1 MAQLTQIVADAL
13 PWKVPALQLV
23 HIEAAAAEYVPAEQP
38 EHTEGENPPMVLEKV
53 PEEQLVQ
60 LVDAVLT

>member
-1 MAQLTQIVADAL
+1 VL
-13 PWKVPALQLV
+13 PWKVPAAQLV

-38 EHTEGENPPMVLEKV
+38 EQTEEEEPPIVIEKV